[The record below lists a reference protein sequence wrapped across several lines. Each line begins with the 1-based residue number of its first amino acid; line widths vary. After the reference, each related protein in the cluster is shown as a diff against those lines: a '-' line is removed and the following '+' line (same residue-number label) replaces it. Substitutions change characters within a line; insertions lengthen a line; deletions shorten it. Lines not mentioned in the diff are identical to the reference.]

1 VAAILFIALNSL
13 LNKPLYRAGITPAP
27 RLLRPLLQL
36 LIGGQWVLAVGSCAL
51 QDWNALLISFWLAF
65 CVCASTYAYPP
76 ESGVQ
81 DWLQYHC
88 NLSIRRVQA
97 EFSSRR
103 SMLSAMLY
111 LNPDSKERRTDWITP
126 LLASSDD
133 RKEWESALLDYIHT
147 GMSPLFICHIP
158 YCSTP
163 SVYASKGSFLSIL
176 YHIPSC
182 ITSMGL
188 M

>member
-1 VAAILFIALNSL
+1 MNSL
-13 LNKPLYRAGITPAP
+13 LIKPLYRAGITTVP

-36 LIGGQWVLAVGSCAL
+36 LIGGQWMLAVGSCVL
-51 QDWNALLISFWLAF
+51 QDWSSLLISFWLAF

-88 NLSIRRVQA
+88 NLSITHVQA

-126 LLASSDD
+126 LLAAPMIVMSGSQ
-133 RKEWESALLDYIHT
+133 RSLIACIRICLPYSFAIFHT
-147 GMSPLFICHIP
+147 VPLHL
-158 YCSTP
+158 STP
-163 SVYASKGSFLSIL
+163 PRRVS
-176 YHIPSC
+176 
-182 ITSMGL
+182 
-188 M
+188 